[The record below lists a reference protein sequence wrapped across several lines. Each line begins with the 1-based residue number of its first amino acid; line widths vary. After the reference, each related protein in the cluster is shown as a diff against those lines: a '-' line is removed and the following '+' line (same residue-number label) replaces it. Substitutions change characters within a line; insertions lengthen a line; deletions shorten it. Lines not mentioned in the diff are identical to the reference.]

1 MVAMISKPLIH
12 KGAVEGLEFVVGN
25 GICNPTGGM
34 DIEGGGWQM
43 IVLVY
48 RVRIIKKW

>member
-12 KGAVEGLEFVVGN
+12 KGAVEGLEFVVEN

-43 IVLVY
+43 IVLVC